1 MKISLTNE
9 YGTYTIELEQEYVQ
23 LNDYIENLIIPVL
36 LAAGFVQES
45 IDGYFSDHSG
55 PIL

>member
-45 IDGYFSDHSG
+45 IDEYFDSG
-55 PIL
+55 TIL